1 MLLPIEFKS
10 FNVVIPASI
19 RIDLF
24 ILRELVDFAD
34 TRSCLLRSLLEEP
47 NCIKITKTIFQI
59 ILLCSVQL
67 LG

>member
-47 NCIKITKTIFQI
+47 NCIKITKTI
-59 ILLCSVQL
+59 S
-67 LG
+67 

>member
-1 MLLPIEFKS
+1 MLPIEFKS

-19 RIDLF
+19 RIDIF
-24 ILRELVDFAD
+24 ILRELVDFAE
-34 TRSCLLRSLLEEP
+34 TRSCLVRNLLEEP
-47 NCIKITKTIFQI
+47 TYIKITKTIFQI